1 MIKQKLDLSAC
12 PKLLLPCDPLTE
24 AFFPPDQGKRSRNF
38 PESSRIPPEISR
50 QPKDTANFLEQEL
63 IITDL
68 LRFDRLF
75 AFIVVVISF
84 FSN

>member
-1 MIKQKLDLSAC
+1 M
-12 PKLLLPCDPLTE
+12 
-24 AFFPPDQGKRSRNF
+24 SRDF

-63 IITDL
+63 ITTGL
-68 LRFDRLF
+68 LRSDRLF
-75 AFIVVVISF
+75 AFVVVVISF